1 MELPSLGTF
10 WGFSFG
16 VRCPSHR
23 VSPVWSPE
31 LAELCGSECFIPH
44 IFAAVLF
51 ILSPSSPWVWK
62 TLGLTWDL
70 FDPSP
75 DSSCCPRCI
84 SVSNWPRRS
93 LLEEKSGGKPVA
105 GGLKWLWEKHP
116 KEPLGKT
123 SQRVWDHPI
132 LWSWQGSGLARPPHP
147 HLDTAHTLSRDWGSI
162 LNPAL
167 SLLSELCSGCASSGS
182 TLDLCWSSDLAGS
195 ISFCT
200 CGWSLDPVD
209 GSLRTPGNAESCGIL

>member
-116 KEPLGKT
+116 KEPLGKNIPK
-123 SQRVWDHPI
+123 SLGSSHP
-132 LWSWQGSGLARPPHP
+132 LVLAGVRAGSSSSSPPGHCP
-147 HLDTAHTLSRDWGSI
+147 HLVQGLGIDSKS
-162 LNPAL
+162 
-167 SLLSELCSGCASSGS
+167 SSEPPL
-182 TLDLCWSSDLAGS
+182 
-195 ISFCT
+195 
-200 CGWSLDPVD
+200 
-209 GSLRTPGNAESCGIL
+209 